1 MERLDVFG
9 LNVSNF
15 FLTEID
21 QLYSETIRTEKK
33 IVLFGHSLGYI
44 TLFKIYPSLYPVIN
58 SFDVLVCD
66 GTQFNWYCYLN
77 GFKLKTV
84 ISIPDITNYT
94 LEYANKMGL
103 RVLLFGAKDQ
113 INKKACENLQKKYP
127 NAIITNGINGYFK
140 ENEEILI
147 IDKINESKP
156 QILLVGISSPIKEF
170 FVHKYKDKLKANI
183 IIPCGGMIDVYSG
196 FTKQSPNWVKKL
208 GLATPF
214 RIIQEPKR
222 LLFLHTW
229 MVYEILLK
237 IIPITIYNK
246 LILKSKKFNLVFK
259 YLDKEN

>member
-1 MERLDVFG
+1 MEKLNVFG

-15 FLTEID
+15 NLNEID
-21 QLYSETIRTEKK
+21 ELYLRTINDDKK
-33 IVLFGHSLGYI
+33 IILFGHSLGYL
-44 TLFKIYPSLYPVIN
+44 TLFKIFPSLYPIIN

-66 GTQFNWYCYLN
+66 GTQFNWFCYLN

-113 INKKACENLQKKYP
+113 INKKASENLQKKYL
-127 NAIITNGINGYFK
+127 NAVILNGINGYFK
-140 ENEEILI
+140 ENEELNI

-156 QILLVGISSPIKEF
+156 HILLVGISTPIKEF
-170 FVHKYKDKLKANI
+170 FVHKYKDKLNANI

-196 FTKQSPNWVKKL
+196 FTKQSPPLIKKL

-214 RIIQEPKR
+214 RIMQEPKR
-222 LLFLHTW
+222 LLFMHSW
-229 MVYEILLK
+229 MVFEILFK
-237 IIPITIYNK
+237 IVPITIFNK
-246 LILKSKKFNLVFK
+246 LKSKSSNFNIVLK
-259 YLDKEN
+259 YINK